1 MRALTLL
8 AMPNGPAQLAGAA
21 LSQAAQYLERV
32 SRQSVTVKVL
42 GQEYLQDLGD
52 RQLRRWAGVGA
63 HEGISGDLMSS
74 KPSGL

>member
-42 GQEYLQDLGD
+42 GQEYLQDL
-52 RQLRRWAGVGA
+52 ATVN
-63 HEGISGDLMSS
+63 SGDGPEWVLTKESA
-74 KPSGL
+74 GI